1 MASVVHRADQHR
13 FVIEEDGAEG
23 ELVYELRDGEVAFV
37 HTGVPP
43 QIQNRGL
50 AADLVAAGTA
60 WAASEQLVVV
70 PQCSYVQVWLKRHPE
85 QAAALTIRWP

>member
-23 ELVYELRDGEVAFV
+23 ELVYELSEGEVTFV

-50 AADLVAAGTA
+50 AAELVAAGTA
-60 WAASEQLVVV
+60 WAAARQLVVV

>member
-23 ELVYELRDGEVAFV
+23 ELVYELSEGEVTFV

>member
-1 MASVVHRADQHR
+1 MASVVHQADQRR
-13 FVIEEDGAEG
+13 FVIEQDGAEG
-23 ELVYELRDGEVAFV
+23 ELVYELSEGEVTFV

-50 AADLVAAGTA
+50 AAELVAAGTA
-60 WAASEQLVVV
+60 WAVARQLVVV